1 MIKTKSKKTTATKRT
16 KDQKRPLFQNNS
28 YYNSEEESNENTGI
42 TGLYHPSES
51 DIMDELSRLDSYQ
64 YGKYNG

>member
-1 MIKTKSKKTTATKRT
+1 MIKTKEKKITTENRREPKGIPFPEDSLLIEDT
-16 KDQKRPLFQNNS
+16 
-28 YYNSEEESNENTGI
+28 ESGITTGV

-64 YGKYNG
+64 YGKYNR